1 MIELG
6 FFDTDTDASTWT
18 PNTDTSDIFN
28 GTWTPITGTTT
39 IGHKTS
45 SGDSFVGA
53 GKFAFQTKFFDSEDQ
68 GSAPSA
74 DVYDATGPVYYDQVS
89 ETNYGASSP
98 YKIAE
103 TSLLTFTKKST
114 HWTLHLIP
122 LSVFAFM
129 IWIPLQMLKGQ
140 TPILIRTMV
149 HPDTIP

>member
-1 MIELG
+1 MILRGGREICI
-6 FFDTDTDASTWT
+6 S
-18 PNTDTSDIFN
+18 NQI
-28 GTWTPITGTTT
+28 
-39 IGHKTS
+39 
-45 SGDSFVGA
+45 
-53 GKFAFQTKFFDSEDQ
+53 FDSEDQ

-114 HWTLHLIP
+114 HWTLHLTP
-122 LSVFAFM
+122 YRYSLLR

-140 TPILIRTMV
+140 TPILIRQWYIQIQYHNESQLDMAINRRSV
-149 HPDTIP
+149 KLS